1 MFDLGPEKIV
11 VILAIALMVL
21 GPSRVSDT
29 ARALGRARAQL
40 RQLSGGLP
48 PGTAKLMQN
57 PRGALLDVLAEP
69 RQVIADTA
77 EAAKQSLTE
86 TTEGESEKSLL

>member
-40 RQLSGGLP
+40 RQLSSDLP